1 MEQEQFKKEILPLRD
16 RLLSYA
22 LRLLGNRAD
31 AEDIVQEVLL
41 KLWFMRNNLER
52 YDHIPA
58 LSLTITK
65 HLSLNLLKKN
75 KREYD
80 ALDENTETGDLSPHT
95 SLEQKDEAEQLLKI
109 INRLPDLQQSI
120 LRMKHIDGLE
130 TNEIATLTGSA
141 PEAVRMNL
149 SRARKKVRDWLLEQG
164 GYNGK

>member
-22 LRLLGNRAD
+22 RRLLGNRDD
-31 AEDIVQEVLL
+31 AEDVVQEVLL
-41 KLWFMRNNLER
+41 KLWFMRNDLER

-58 LSLTITK
+58 LSLTIAK

-75 KREYD
+75 EREYD
-80 ALDENTETGDLSPHT
+80 ALDENTEAGDISPHT
-95 SLEQKDEAEQLLKI
+95 SLEQKDEAEHLLKI

-120 LRMKHIDGLE
+120 LKMKHIDGLE

>member
-16 RLLSYA
+16 RLMSYA
-22 LRLLGNRAD
+22 QRLLGNKDD

-41 KLWFMRNNLER
+41 KLWFMRNDLER
-52 YDHIPA
+52 YDRISA

-75 KREYD
+75 EREYE
-80 ALDENTETGDLSPHT
+80 ALDENTEADDLSPYT
-95 SLEQKDEAEQLLKI
+95 SLEQKDESEQLLKM

-120 LRMKHIDGLE
+120 LRMKHIDELE
-130 TNEIATLTGSA
+130 TNEIASLTGST

-149 SRARKKVRDWLLEQG
+149 SRARKKVRDWLLD
-164 GYNGK
+164 KR

>member
-22 LRLLGNRAD
+22 FHFLENKDD
-31 AEDIVQEVLL
+31 AEDIVQEVFL
-41 KLWFMRNNLER
+41 KLWFIRNDLDR

-65 HLSLNLLKKN
+65 HLSLNQLKKN
-75 KREYD
+75 EREYD
-80 ALDENTETGDLSPHT
+80 SPDENMEAGDLSPQT
-95 SLEQKDEAEQLLKI
+95 GLEQKDELEQLLKI
-109 INRLPDLQQSI
+109 VNRLPDLQQSV

-130 TNEIATLTGSA
+130 TDEIAALTGST

-149 SRARKKVRDWLLEQG
+149 SRARKKVRDWLLDKG

>member
-22 LRLLGNRAD
+22 QRLLGNKDD
-31 AEDIVQEVLL
+31 AEDVVQEVFF
-41 KLWFMRNNLER
+41 KLWLMRTDLDR

-65 HLSLNLLKKN
+65 HLSLNQLKKN
-75 KREYD
+75 EREYD
-80 ALDENTETGDLSPHT
+80 SPDENMETGDLSPHAG
-95 SLEQKDEAEQLLKI
+95 LEQKDELEQLLKI
-109 INRLPDLQQSI
+109 VSRLPDLQQI
-120 LRMKHIDGLE
+120 VLRMKHIDGLE
-130 TNEIATLTGSA
+130 TDEIAALTGSS

-149 SRARKKVRDWLLEQG
+149 SRARKKVRDWLLDKG